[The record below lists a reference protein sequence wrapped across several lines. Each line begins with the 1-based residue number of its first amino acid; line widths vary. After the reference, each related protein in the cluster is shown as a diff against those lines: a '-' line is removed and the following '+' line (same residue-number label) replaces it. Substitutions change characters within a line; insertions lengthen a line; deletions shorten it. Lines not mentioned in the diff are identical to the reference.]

1 MGENKAVKKRFS
13 AILILMF
20 VSCLLFAAEI
30 RVAFPAAHIG
40 NVILP
45 VDSEI
50 GQLAEEDSHEAVAVL
65 AAALREEYSF
75 EWTETHIHES
85 VRASLVKLFG
95 SWFSENLPASAILF
109 SVPHEN
115 PDGTVGV
122 NVRIGES
129 CVSFILEGNQIISM
143 RLF

>member
-1 MGENKAVKKRFS
+1 MKKRLS
-13 AILILMF
+13 VIMILML
-20 VSCLLFAAEI
+20 VSCLLFGAEI
-30 RVAFPAAHIG
+30 RVAFPAAHSG

-45 VDSEI
+45 VDSTI
-50 GQLAEEDSHEAVAVL
+50 GQLTDENSHEAVATL
-65 AAALREEYSF
+65 AEALRHEYSF
-75 EWTETHIHES
+75 EWTESHIHES

-95 SWFSENLPASAILF
+95 SWFSENLPASAVLF

-122 NVRIGES
+122 NARIGES
-129 CVSFILEGNQIISM
+129 CVSFLLEGNQIISM

>member
-1 MGENKAVKKRFS
+1 M
-13 AILILMF
+13 L
-20 VSCLLFAAEI
+20 VSCLLFGAEI
-30 RVAFPAAHIG
+30 RVSFPSAHTG

-50 GQLAEEDSHEAVAVL
+50 GQLADEGLHEAVVVL
-65 AAALREEYSF
+65 ATALREEYSF
-75 EWTETHIHES
+75 EWTESHIHES

-95 SWFSENLPASAILF
+95 SWFSENLPVSSVLF
-109 SVPHEN
+109 SAPHEN

-129 CVSFILEGNQIISM
+129 CVSFLLEGNQIISM